1 MKMVNELVAAGV
13 VNPPCV
19 RHAERHDIVDDLA
32 MASSRPVWRTPSCA
46 VKKVISAV

>member
-1 MKMVNELVAAGV
+1 LAMKTVNELVAAGV

-32 MASSRPVWRTPSCA
+32 MASSPPRMANAQLRS
-46 VKKVISAV
+46 